1 MPNESMV
8 FYSSFSKAIKR
19 LPEDEQLKALWSIID
34 YGIDGKEPEGDGLF
48 MVAFDMAKP
57 QIDANIKRKEN
68 GFKGGR
74 KKTNGYADE
83 KPMVLEN
90 ETNGYENEKPNVN
103 DNVNVN
109 VNDNVNVKT
118 YTCAFESLWAA
129 YPRKKEK
136 AKAYKCYKARL
147 ADGFSEDE
155 LETAVKRYAD
165 ECKINHTEEKYIK
178 LGATFLGPNTPFT
191 DYLGDWKPPENEVKA
206 NEPEDTCSVRLWSE
220 KEVKANE
227 TEDACSVRLW

>member
-68 GFKGGR
+68 GLKGGR
-74 KKTNGYADE
+74 KKTSGHADE

-90 ETNGYENEKPNVN
+90 ETNGYADEKP
-103 DNVNVN
+103 NVNVN

-191 DYLGDWKPPENEVKA
+191 DYMGDWKPPA
-206 NEPEDTCSVRLWSE
+206 
-220 KEVKANE
+220 KEQKQPKKNQFNNFHQREYDFDDLERQLVG
-227 TEDACSVRLW
+227 R

>member
-68 GFKGGR
+68 GLKGGR
-74 KKTNGYADE
+74 KKTSGYENE

-90 ETNGYENEKPNVN
+90 ETDGYENEKPNVN
-103 DNVNVN
+103 VNVNVN
-109 VNDNVNVKT
+109 DNVNANDNVNVKT
-118 YTCAFESLWAA
+118 YTCAFESLWTA

-191 DYLGDWKPPENEVKA
+191 DYLGDWKPPE
-206 NEPEDTCSVRLWSE
+206 

-227 TEDACSVRLW
+227 TEDTCSVRLW

>member
-68 GFKGGR
+68 GLKGGR
-74 KKTNGYADE
+74 KKTSGYENE

-90 ETNGYENEKPNVN
+90 ETDGYENEKPNVN
-103 DNVNVN
+103 VN
-109 VNDNVNVKT
+109 VNDNENVKT
-118 YTCAFESLWAA
+118 YTCDFESLWAA

-191 DYLGDWKPPENEVKA
+191 DYLGDWKPPE
-206 NEPEDTCSVRLWSE
+206 
-220 KEVKANE
+220 KEQKPPKKNQFNNFHQR
-227 TEDACSVRLW
+227 D

>member
-68 GFKGGR
+68 GLKGGR
-74 KKTNGYADE
+74 KKTSGYENE

-90 ETNGYENEKPNVN
+90 ETDGYENEKPNVN
-103 DNVNVN
+103 VNVN
-109 VNDNVNVKT
+109 VNDNVNDNENVKT
-118 YTCAFESLWAA
+118 YTCAFESLWTA

-136 AKAYKCYKARL
+136 AKAYRCYKARL

-155 LETAVKRYAD
+155 LETAVKRYAE

-191 DYLGDWKPPENEVKA
+191 DYLGDWKPPA
-206 NEPEDTCSVRLWSE
+206 
-220 KEVKANE
+220 KEQKQQKKNQFNNFHQREYNFDDLERQLVG
-227 TEDACSVRLW
+227 R

>member
-68 GFKGGR
+68 GLKGGR
-74 KKTNGYADE
+74 KKTSGYENE

-90 ETNGYENEKPNVN
+90 ETDGYENEKP
-103 DNVNVN
+103 NVNVN

-118 YTCAFESLWAA
+118 YTCAFESLWTA

-191 DYLGDWKPPENEVKA
+191 DYLGDWKPPE
-206 NEPEDTCSVRLWSE
+206 E
-220 KEVKANE
+220 KQKQTKKNQFNNFHQREYDFDDLERQLVG
-227 TEDACSVRLW
+227 R

>member
-68 GFKGGR
+68 GLKGGR

-90 ETNGYENEKPNVN
+90 ETNGYADEKPNVNVNVNAN

-109 VNDNVNVKT
+109 DNENVKT
-118 YTCAFESLWAA
+118 YTCAFESLWTA

-191 DYLGDWKPPENEVKA
+191 DYLGDWKPPA
-206 NEPEDTCSVRLWSE
+206 
-220 KEVKANE
+220 KEQKQTKKNQFNNFHQREYDFDDLERQLVG
-227 TEDACSVRLW
+227 R

>member
-68 GFKGGR
+68 GLKGGR
-74 KKTNGYADE
+74 KKTNGYENE

-103 DNVNVN
+103 VN
-109 VNDNVNVKT
+109 VNDNVNDNVNVNDNENVKT
-118 YTCAFESLWAA
+118 YTCDFESLWAA

-206 NEPEDTCSVRLWSE
+206 NETEDTCSVRLW
-220 KEVKANE
+220 
-227 TEDACSVRLW
+227 

>member
-68 GFKGGR
+68 GLKGGR
-74 KKTNGYADE
+74 KKTSGYENE

-90 ETNGYENEKPNVN
+90 ETDGYENEKPNVN
-103 DNVNVN
+103 VNDNVNDNVN
-109 VNDNVNVKT
+109 VNDNENVKT
-118 YTCAFESLWAA
+118 YTCAFESLWTA

-136 AKAYKCYKARL
+136 AKAYRCYKARL

-191 DYLGDWKPPENEVKA
+191 DYLGDWKPPEREQKQPKKNQFNNFHQRDYDFDDLERQLVG
-206 NEPEDTCSVRLWSE
+206 R
-220 KEVKANE
+220 
-227 TEDACSVRLW
+227 

>member
-68 GFKGGR
+68 GLKGGR

-90 ETNGYENEKPNVN
+90 ETNGYADEKP
-103 DNVNVN
+103 NVNVN
-109 VNDNVNVKT
+109 VNENENENVNENVKEKHEKEKPP
-118 YTCAFESLWAA
+118 YTAVFEELWKA
-129 YPRKKEK
+129 YPRRKDK
-136 AKAYKCYKARL
+136 ALAYKAYKARL
-147 ADGFSEDE
+147 NDGFSEDE
-155 LETAVKRYAD
+155 LITAVKRYAE
-165 ECKINHTEEKYIK
+165 ECQRQRTEERYIK
-178 LGATFLGPNTPFT
+178 HCSTFLGVNTPFM
-191 DYLGDWKPPENEVKA
+191 DYLRKEEDDEPENS
-206 NEPEDTCSVRLWSE
+206 CSVRLW
-220 KEVKANE
+220 
-227 TEDACSVRLW
+227 

>member
-68 GFKGGR
+68 GLKGGR

-90 ETNGYENEKPNVN
+90 ETDGYADEKPNVN
-103 DNVNVN
+103 VNVNDN

-118 YTCAFESLWAA
+118 YTCAFESLWTA

-155 LETAVKRYAD
+155 LETAVKRYAE

-191 DYLGDWKPPENEVKA
+191 DYMGDWKPPE
-206 NEPEDTCSVRLWSE
+206 
-220 KEVKANE
+220 KEQKQPKKNQFNNFHQREYDFDDLERQLVG
-227 TEDACSVRLW
+227 R

>member
-68 GFKGGR
+68 GLKGGR

-90 ETNGYENEKPNVN
+90 ETNGYADEKP
-103 DNVNVN
+103 NVNVN

-118 YTCAFESLWAA
+118 YTCAFESLWTA

-191 DYLGDWKPPENEVKA
+191 DYLGDWKPPE
-206 NEPEDTCSVRLWSE
+206 
-220 KEVKANE
+220 KEQKQPKKNQFNNFHQRDYDFDDLE
-227 TEDACSVRLW
+227 SQLLRR

>member
-68 GFKGGR
+68 GLKGGR

-90 ETNGYENEKPNVN
+90 ETDGYENEKPNVN
-103 DNVNVN
+103 VNDNVNDNVN
-109 VNDNVNVKT
+109 VNDNENVKT
-118 YTCAFESLWAA
+118 YTCAFESLWTA

-136 AKAYKCYKARL
+136 AKAYRCYKARL

-191 DYLGDWKPPENEVKA
+191 DYLGDWKPPE
-206 NEPEDTCSVRLWSE
+206 
-220 KEVKANE
+220 KEQKQPKKNQFNNFHQRDYDFDDLERQLVG
-227 TEDACSVRLW
+227 R

>member
-68 GFKGGR
+68 GLKGGR
-74 KKTNGYADE
+74 KKTSGYENE

-90 ETNGYENEKPNVN
+90 ETDGYENEKPNVN
-103 DNVNVN
+103 VN
-109 VNDNVNVKT
+109 VNDNENVKT
-118 YTCAFESLWAA
+118 YTCAFESLWTA

-155 LETAVKRYAD
+155 LETAVKRYAE

-191 DYLGDWKPPENEVKA
+191 DYMGDWKPPE
-206 NEPEDTCSVRLWSE
+206 
-220 KEVKANE
+220 KEQKQPKKNQFNNFHQRDYDFDDLE
-227 TEDACSVRLW
+227 SQLLRR